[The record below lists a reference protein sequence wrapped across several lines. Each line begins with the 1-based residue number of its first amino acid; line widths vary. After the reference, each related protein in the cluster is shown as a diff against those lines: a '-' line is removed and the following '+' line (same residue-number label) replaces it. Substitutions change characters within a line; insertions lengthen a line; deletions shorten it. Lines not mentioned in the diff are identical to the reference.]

1 MHVLEPVAQYMHSD
15 SFDFFS
21 EQIPHFP
28 LQKIKGRV
36 SLWKS
41 EMQISKLQ
49 FVLKIAICFKL
60 SDNISI
66 LEKISSFDTLIS
78 RKRKEMKGL
87 TTQNE
92 IKMLQGLG
100 VDLSNVIV
108 RRDEA
113 SCKWF
118 IEIHVCI
125 PDQEEQIYFLERV
138 RGGRRVFAHL
148 EDAVRQARSK
158 FGEIKHLQ
166 IEFDDIIFTMDQTD
180 GKDGS

>member
-1 MHVLEPVAQYMHSD
+1 
-15 SFDFFS
+15 
-21 EQIPHFP
+21 
-28 LQKIKGRV
+28 
-36 SLWKS
+36 
-41 EMQISKLQ
+41 
-49 FVLKIAICFKL
+49 
-60 SDNISI
+60 
-66 LEKISSFDTLIS
+66 
-78 RKRKEMKGL
+78 MKGL

-148 EDAVRQARSK
+148 EDAVRQARLK

-166 IEFDDIIFTMDQTD
+166 IEFDDIIFTMDQSDGTD
-180 GKDGS
+180 GS